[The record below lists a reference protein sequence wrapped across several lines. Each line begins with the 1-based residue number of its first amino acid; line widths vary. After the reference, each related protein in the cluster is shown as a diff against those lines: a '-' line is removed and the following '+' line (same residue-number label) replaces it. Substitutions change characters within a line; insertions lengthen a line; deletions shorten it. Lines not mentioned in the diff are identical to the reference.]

1 MGVYVI
7 TANNVSK
14 KYITGKQ
21 KNILFKDLS
30 LHVHEGEIV
39 FIGGHYGSGRTTL
52 LKMIAAM
59 TPPNHGTIEVFGTN
73 LLDIEKRSDWRMK
86 HIGFLTS
93 EDCLIPYLSVKQ
105 HLLMGQEVDSPD
117 YDLCNGEAQFILS
130 MLGINDEK
138 LTKYPDS
145 LTKLD
150 RLKITIARILMSNPR
165 LLLLDELTKGL
176 NDEEQYELYSVLVN
190 YVRRQQL
197 TLVITGETESGQF
210 FDRILELVD
219 GKLIEKTEPH
229 IRILH

>member
-1 MGVYVI
+1 MSVYVI

-14 KYITGKQ
+14 KYISGNQ
-21 KNILFKDLS
+21 KNVLFKDLS

-39 FIGGHYGSGRTTL
+39 FISGHYGSGRTTL

-59 TPPNHGTIEVFGTN
+59 TPPNQGTIEVFGTN
-73 LLDIEKRSDWRMK
+73 LLEIKQRSDWRMK

-105 HLLMGQEVDSPD
+105 HLLMGQDEDGPD
-117 YDLCNGEAQFILS
+117 YDLFNVEAQFILA
-130 MLGINDEK
+130 MLGINDDK

-165 LLLLDELTKGL
+165 LLLLDELTTRL

-190 YVRRQQL
+190 YVRRQHI
-197 TLVITGETESGQF
+197 TLIITGEAEGSQF

-219 GKLIEKTEPH
+219 GKLIEKTDGQK
-229 IRILH
+229 RILH